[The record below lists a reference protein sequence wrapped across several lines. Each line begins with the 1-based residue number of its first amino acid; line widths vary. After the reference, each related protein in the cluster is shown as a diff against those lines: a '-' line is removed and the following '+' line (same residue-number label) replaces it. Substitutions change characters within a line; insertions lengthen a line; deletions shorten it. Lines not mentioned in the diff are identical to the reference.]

1 MRGLLKNRI
10 VMTISVNQFI
20 RVFGRSQAW
29 IFLPLYLNEVR
40 NVPYFTIGI
49 VLFIMAVVSVP
60 FGIYGGNLID
70 RLGRRRMLLLATPI
84 IAILF
89 FFISLSIFM
98 NLNVLLFYGLLIAT
112 EPFMNIQG
120 SADNVIITDST
131 TSAERTNAFG
141 LVRILLNI
149 GFAMGPAVGGFIAGF
164 SYGYIFLIP
173 GALTLVEAILYFLY
187 VPETLK
193 KENIRPKTS
202 GFTFPSRDISFLFAS
217 LSIAAMLLVMGQW
230 GTTLTLFWK
239 AFDNVSIIEVG
250 ILYGTNGLYV
260 ALFQAY
266 TNKIFS
272 KARDHIRLLI
282 GLNVYAFGFF
292 ALIFFRSFPFLLVDV
307 FVLTMG
313 ENITAPII
321 STIISRLS
329 PVDKRGQYFGAF
341 QVIAGVISP
350 SAPVMG
356 TFFIQ
361 YFPNNMGIL
370 WVVILIISIFITM
383 VSLAFWGKYV
393 KYQEIS

>member
-1 MRGLLKNRI
+1 
-10 VMTISVNQFI
+10 
-20 RVFGRSQAW
+20 
-29 IFLPLYLNEVR
+29 
-40 NVPYFTIGI
+40 
-49 VLFIMAVVSVP
+49 
-60 FGIYGGNLID
+60 
-70 RLGRRRMLLLATPI
+70 
-84 IAILF
+84 
-89 FFISLSIFM
+89 
-98 NLNVLLFYGLLIAT
+98 
-112 EPFMNIQG
+112 
-120 SADNVIITDST
+120 
-131 TSAERTNAFG
+131 
-141 LVRILLNI
+141 
-149 GFAMGPAVGGFIAGF
+149 
-164 SYGYIFLIP
+164 
-173 GALTLVEAILYFLY
+173 
-187 VPETLK
+187 
-193 KENIRPKTS
+193 
-202 GFTFPSRDISFLFAS
+202 
-217 LSIAAMLLVMGQW
+217 
-230 GTTLTLFWK
+230 
-239 AFDNVSIIEVG
+239 AFDNVSIVEVG

-272 KARDHIRLLI
+272 KVRDHIRLLI

-292 ALIFFRSFPFLLVDV
+292 ALVFFRSFPFLLVDV

-383 VSLAFWGKYV
+383 VSLAFWGRYV
-393 KYQEIS
+393 KYQENS

>member
-141 LVRILLNI
+141 LV
-149 GFAMGPAVGGFIAGF
+149 
-164 SYGYIFLIP
+164 
-173 GALTLVEAILYFLY
+173 
-187 VPETLK
+187 
-193 KENIRPKTS
+193 
-202 GFTFPSRDISFLFAS
+202 
-217 LSIAAMLLVMGQW
+217 
-230 GTTLTLFWK
+230 
-239 AFDNVSIIEVG
+239 
-250 ILYGTNGLYV
+250 
-260 ALFQAY
+260 
-266 TNKIFS
+266 
-272 KARDHIRLLI
+272 
-282 GLNVYAFGFF
+282 
-292 ALIFFRSFPFLLVDV
+292 
-307 FVLTMG
+307 
-313 ENITAPII
+313 
-321 STIISRLS
+321 
-329 PVDKRGQYFGAF
+329 
-341 QVIAGVISP
+341 
-350 SAPVMG
+350 
-356 TFFIQ
+356 
-361 YFPNNMGIL
+361 
-370 WVVILIISIFITM
+370 
-383 VSLAFWGKYV
+383 
-393 KYQEIS
+393 

>member
-1 MRGLLKNRI
+1 MWGLLKNRI

>member
-1 MRGLLKNRI
+1 MWGLLKNRI

-49 VLFIMAVVSVP
+49 VLFIMAVISVP

-149 GFAMGPAVGGFIAGF
+149 GFAMGPAVGGFIAGL

-239 AFDNVSIIEVG
+239 AFDNVSIVEVG

-272 KARDHIRLLI
+272 KVRDHIRLLI

-292 ALIFFRSFPFLLVDV
+292 ALVFFRSFPFLLVDV

-383 VSLAFWGKYV
+383 VSLAFWGRYV
-393 KYQEIS
+393 KYQENS